1 MHRSA
6 LGYLGFLAW
15 AASCVVAAAA
25 TLAVDCDAGG
35 KLGEALA
42 QARPGDVISV
52 RGACRESVLVAST
65 LQNVTLQG
73 DATITGPEARR
84 PVILILGREIVV
96 RGLRLTG
103 GRNGL
108 SILRGASAVIDGV
121 TIEDTGIERIPGAG
135 LGINIGQH
143 AFAAIVNSTIQRN
156 WNIGILVHE
165 NSAARIGFIDVATVV
180 GANTIAENGVGILL
194 TEAAQARVTG
204 ASLIRNVADGIRVEK
219 GSHLEVAGNV
229 IEENGGSGVVVTG
242 NSGAIVRVGQG
253 IVAPNTTRAEARN
266 RAFGITCWLGG
277 YVSGR
282 LGSLAGLEGT
292 AKISD
297 GCANGLS
304 P

>member
-1 MHRSA
+1 M
-6 LGYLGFLAW
+6 
-15 AASCVVAAAA
+15 
-25 TLAVDCDAGG
+25 
-35 KLGEALA
+35 
-42 QARPGDVISV
+42 
-52 RGACRESVLVAST
+52 
-65 LQNVTLQG
+65 
-73 DATITGPEARR
+73 
-84 PVILILGREIVV
+84 V

-103 GRNGL
+103 GRNGI

-143 AFAAIVNSTIQRN
+143 AFAAIVNSTIRRN

-165 NSAARIGFIDVATVV
+165 NSAARVGFVDIATVV
-180 GANTIAENGVGILL
+180 GTNTIAENGVGIFL

-204 ASLIRNVADGIRVEK
+204 ANLVRNLSDGIRVEE
-219 GSHLEVAGNV
+219 GSHLEVAGNA
-229 IEENGGSGVVVTG
+229 IEENGGSGVAVIG
-242 NSGAIVRVGQG
+242 NSGAIVRVGQE
-253 IVAPNTTRAEARN
+253 IADPNTTRAEARN
-266 RAFGITCWLGG
+266 RAFGITCSLGG

-282 LGSLAGLEGT
+282 LGSLAGLQGT